1 MKKLYFIFLII
12 PICSFSQSNIEIHY
26 ESNISIDFDTLKG
39 PENFKKILKSSLS
52 KSNLINYILMVNE
65 TKGLS
70 IFKKDEYNDPSISKL
85 DLLTINQIL
94 NIEGI
99 YIKSKNKLIHD
110 YNILDKNLK
119 VDVEKRVSWN
129 LVNEKK
135 KIGNYICLKAIGEIE
150 YGKNKGEIVE
160 AWYAP
165 KISLSYGPVVYDG
178 LPGLIFEI
186 KEKNY
191 SLYVKKIEYTD
202 KDIKIEVP
210 NQDQLITEKQAD
222 KLIDEMNKKAEEYF
236 KN

>member
-12 PICSFSQSNIEIHY
+12 PVCAFSQSNIKIQY
-26 ESNISIDFDTLKG
+26 ESKISIDFDTLKG

-52 KSNLINYILMVNE
+52 KSNLINYILLVNE

-70 IFKKDEYNDPSISKL
+70 IFKKDEYNDPSISKM

-94 NIEGI
+94 NINGI
-99 YIKSKNKLIHD
+99 YIKSENKLIHD
-110 YNILDKNLK
+110 YNILDINLK
-119 VDVEKRVSWN
+119 VEIEKQVSWN

-150 YGKNKGEIVE
+150 YGANKGEIVE

-165 KISLSYGPVVYDG
+165 TIPLPFGPIVYDG

-186 KEKNY
+186 KVKNY
-191 SLYVKKIEYTD
+191 SLYAKKIEFTE

-222 KLIDEMNKKAEEYF
+222 ELIDEMNKKAEEYF